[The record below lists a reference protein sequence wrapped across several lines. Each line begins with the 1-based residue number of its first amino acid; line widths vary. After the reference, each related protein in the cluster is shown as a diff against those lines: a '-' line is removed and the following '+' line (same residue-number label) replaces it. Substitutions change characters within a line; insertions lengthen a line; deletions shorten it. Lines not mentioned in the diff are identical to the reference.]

1 MENASKA
8 LIIAGA
14 IILAIL
20 IIGLGMAV
28 FNQAK
33 DAITGSNMDSEKIG
47 AINAKYEEYLGT
59 AIKGSKAR
67 TLCDVIRNNNLS
79 VGAGDTDTVYPVSL
93 TIKIGTA
100 TKCDKKTDAAS
111 INTGRAAIS
120 AAKNCSIVA
129 TYDTTTGLI
138 NAITIT
144 Q

>member
-47 AINAKYEEYLGT
+47 AINSKFEEYLGNNV
-59 AIKGSKAR
+59 KGSKAR
-67 TLCDVIRNNNLS
+67 TLCDVIRNNNLA
-79 VGAGDTDTVYPVSL
+79 VGAGDGETVYNVAL
-93 TIKIGTA
+93 TYST
-100 TKCDKKTDAAS
+100 TDVGKLSAAD
-111 INTGRAAIS
+111 INIIRNKIS
-120 AAKNCSIVA
+120 AAKTFKIVP
-129 TYDTTTGLI
+129 TYGADGLI
-138 NAITIT
+138 NLITIT
-144 Q
+144 PN